1 MAIFSKDRTHQGTG
15 NGSTIIAADSQL
27 IGNLALN
34 DTLHVDGRI
43 EGDIESASNVVI
55 GEHGQVT
62 GQIQAETVMVSGR
75 VDGSISAT
83 RLEIIAGGCVE
94 GDVHIIDLVIEQ
106 GGRFNGSS
114 EILSSR
120 ALEDAPAGDSESY
133 DQIGADSGVTAP
145 ARDRK
150 RAGFSDAASGDS
162 SEQSPSTA

>member
-1 MAIFSKDRTHQGTG
+1 MAIFGKDRAQQVTG

-27 IGNLALN
+27 VGNLALN

-75 VDGSISAT
+75 VHGSISAT

-94 GDVHIIDLVIEQ
+94 GDVHTIDLVIEQ

-120 ALEDAPAGDSESY
+120 ALEEAPASNSES
-133 DQIGADSGVTAP
+133 DGQIGADSGVSEP
-145 ARDRK
+145 ARNRK
-150 RAGFSDAASGDS
+150 RAGFSDASPGES